1 MNDSPRVILEMK
13 DYLNIVADT
22 QQEDFHLTNKSKHYA
37 AYKSMLIQKQ
47 LQKRCIYR
55 FLKVQRKNAYR
66 HEYVHNYSAS
76 DNISLFHFSDYYI
89 LFFKLSVYLY
99 QSPPILNAAESL
111 FSNFPL
117 HVTCQKQHSFDQIF
131 FFMYLYAVQDT
142 YQVLS

>member
-1 MNDSPRVILEMK
+1 MFVLNDSPRVILEMK

-76 DNISLFHFSDYYI
+76 DNISLFN
-89 LFFKLSVYLY
+89 FF
-99 QSPPILNAAESL
+99 
-111 FSNFPL
+111 
-117 HVTCQKQHSFDQIF
+117 
-131 FFMYLYAVQDT
+131 
-142 YQVLS
+142 